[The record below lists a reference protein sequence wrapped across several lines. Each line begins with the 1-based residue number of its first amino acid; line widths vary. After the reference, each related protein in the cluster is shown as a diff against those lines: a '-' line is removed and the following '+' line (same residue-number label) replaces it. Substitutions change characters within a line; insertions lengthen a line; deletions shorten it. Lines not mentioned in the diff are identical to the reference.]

1 MSVVMNYH
9 VSHFIMSAI
18 SRRDES
24 WLSYARRSARATC
37 ARSARCVEI
46 AAHRS
51 YFCQITVS
59 NTSHG
64 IAVADIVILDSD
76 GIILFSTSRELC
88 SYWSFIRRGA
98 IASSKLVI
106 GVVRN
111 VCRSIG
117 VELERVE
124 PCILQKNGLFKL
136 NIKR

>member
-1 MSVVMNYH
+1 MSVIMNYH

-37 ARSARCVEI
+37 ARSARCVDI
-46 AAHRS
+46 ASHRS

-59 NTSHG
+59 DTSSG

-76 GIILFSTSRELC
+76 GVILFSTSRELC

-98 IASSKLVI
+98 IASSRLVI

-117 VELERVE
+117 VELEKVE
-124 PCILQKNGLFKL
+124 PCILQNNGLFKL

>member
-1 MSVVMNYH
+1 MNYH

-51 YFCQITVS
+51 YFCHITVS
-59 NTSHG
+59 AAPSG

-98 IASSKLVI
+98 IASSKLVV

-117 VELERVE
+117 VELEKVE